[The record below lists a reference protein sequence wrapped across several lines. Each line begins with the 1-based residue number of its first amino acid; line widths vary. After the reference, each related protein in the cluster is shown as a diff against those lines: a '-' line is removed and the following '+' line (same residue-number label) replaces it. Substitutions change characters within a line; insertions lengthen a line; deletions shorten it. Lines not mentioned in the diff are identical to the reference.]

1 MGIRDLLRNIGCD
14 IYSELSYLS
23 GSISFDAGQT
33 IDDVKEFGE
42 DIVDVGKDI
51 AEGAI
56 DLCQDGIDLY
66 LDYKTE
72 RFERFFENIEMI
84 LTSDPY
90 TQGKKEGYDLAADS
104 YERIYISTRDEYEK
118 TIVQLNDS
126 ILYYDR
132 KIELMDQVIKN
143 QKKIVEE
150 LKKVQNEEKHRV
162 AKIKQCLPHDLDG
175 FTLFPKNE
183 SLLDLITSKKVRQ
196 YRKGQLNGYREAEQL
211 YQKKLNNLKEKYES
225 LVTEKLS
232 ISNGYK
238 KLYEELLKEE
248 CILTESIV
256 SLKLVK

>member
-1 MGIRDLLRNIGCD
+1 MGIRDLFIEV
-14 IYSELSYLS
+14 YSELSYLS
-23 GSISFDAGQT
+23 GSISFEAGQAR
-33 IDDVKEFGE
+33 DDIKEFGE
-42 DIVDVGKDI
+42 DIVDVGRDI
-51 AEGAI
+51 AEGVS
-56 DLCQDGIDLY
+56 DLCQEGIDLY
-66 LDYKTE
+66 LDYRAE

-104 YERIYISTRDEYEK
+104 YGKIYISTRDEYEK
-118 TIVQLNDS
+118 IIEQLNNS
-126 ILYYDR
+126 ILYYDK
-132 KIELMDQVIKN
+132 KIELMDKIIKN

-150 LKKVQNEEKHRV
+150 LKKVQNEEKNRV
-162 AKIKQCLPHDLDG
+162 AKIKQCSPHDLDG
-175 FTLFPKNE
+175 FTVFPKNE
-183 SLLDLITSKKVRQ
+183 SLLDLIVSKKVRK